1 MDQYSS
7 ITNLKYMLENDI
19 RRAIDHSGL
28 EVQRFRVLICIN
40 ENPNCSA
47 SFIAE
52 KKGMHGPAISR
63 ILAHLV
69 DSDYIEIGNVRGDNR
84 VASISATKSGCKIF
98 NRYIKKY
105 RYAANNYTAIA
116 YAISRAVESIKY
128 ERK

>member
-19 RRAIDHSGL
+19 RGAIDHSGL

-52 KKGMHGPAISR
+52 QTGMHGPAISR
-63 ILAHLV
+63 ILANLV

-84 VASISATKSGCKIF
+84 VASISATKIGCKIF
-98 NRYIKKY
+98 RKYIKEY
-105 RYAANNYTAIA
+105 RSAASNYTAIA